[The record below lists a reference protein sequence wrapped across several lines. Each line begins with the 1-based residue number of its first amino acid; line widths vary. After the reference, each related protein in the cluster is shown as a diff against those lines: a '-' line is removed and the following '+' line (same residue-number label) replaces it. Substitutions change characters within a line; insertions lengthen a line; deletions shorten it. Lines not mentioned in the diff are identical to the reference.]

1 MKIQYLTCLVV
12 FLLQCIILLVE
23 MPSAVMAQE
32 PLFELPVELVG
43 FPIIIVAVRLSNFVK
58 KLAYS
63 LNPKTYAS
71 KRVRRG
77 ITNEE
82 MINMLEA
89 EKRLVTELGEN
100 VCIYPKVC
108 LHHAEKA
115 RKTGRQEVRVDWD
128 EVFNNYKASSEK
140 QKEFYFL
147 SVFLGDFIASP
158 RFCNQLV
165 KRGRGCKDQ

>member
-1 MKIQYLTCLVV
+1 MKFRNLTFVLYFLTHSVILVLDKKCV
-12 FLLQCIILLVE
+12 V
-23 MPSAVMAQE
+23 AQE
-32 PLFELPVELVG
+32 PIFELPIELVG
-43 FPIIIVAVRLSNFVK
+43 FPVIIVAVRLSNFVK

-77 ITNEE
+77 ITDEE
-82 MINMLEA
+82 MINMVEA

-108 LHHAEKA
+108 LHHAERA
-115 RKTGRQEVRVDWD
+115 RKSGPQEVKVDWD
-128 EVFNNYKASSEK
+128 EVFNNYKASKEK
-140 QKEFYFL
+140 QKEYYFL

-165 KRGRGCKDQ
+165 KRGRICQD